1 MYFHQ
6 RNCSNIQIQH
16 VIVGVFSPNVNVSL
30 IITIEFHRQVYC
42 YYYFPNNHVLYL
54 KKNVQVL
61 SERKR
66 LPNRL

>member
-42 YYYFPNNHVLYL
+42 YYYFPNNHVFYL
-54 KKNVQVL
+54 KK
-61 SERKR
+61 
-66 LPNRL
+66 